1 MQSDMIG
8 IIMYIVFLGVLALGI
23 VSSCLKHKLEI
34 TITSAINLP
43 DIIKILQSLEIARRL
58 LKYSFYYSYFSKKE
72 IEAQERI
79 QTILLSYN
87 KRLVSWE
94 RYEVDIINNL
104 YDNKLFKNFDQKH
117 NHDRWREEIEQ
128 KFCFLCNENIQDPT
142 LLTEKINLID
152 EGKVKNYWRVWI
164 KTLSVAELNKAHS
177 IEEFNKI
184 KETLPSEDNGT
195 DGGKIFSSIYNDELE
210 KTSDP
215 KKRLEL
221 ISEAKS
227 VPEYQLILSP

>member
-1 MQSDMIG
+1 M
-8 IIMYIVFLGVLALGI
+8 L
-23 VSSCLKHKLEI
+23 
-34 TITSAINLP
+34 
-43 DIIKILQSLEIARRL
+43 
-58 LKYSFYYSYFSKKE
+58 FYYSYFSKKE

-87 KRLVSWE
+87 KRLVSWK